1 VGSGSGSG
9 SDSGAGVGSGSGAIV
24 RALSTLGGE
33 EARRLRGLLFD
44 LDDTLL
50 SHGVLTRAAYDA
62 LWNLRDA
69 GLALVAVTG
78 RPSGWGELL
87 ARQWP
92 IDGCVTENGAV
103 HVVREGRG
111 IVRRDGCDEAQ
122 RRARTERLARLVARV
137 REVVPEAQL
146 SDDARVRISDVTWD
160 VGELMTLPPDR
171 VRLIAREIEL
181 AGARSTQSSVHLHA
195 TFDVDDKATGAVRFC
210 ARELGEDPGAAVVR
224 YAFAGDSGNDAPCF
238 AAFRT
243 TFGVANVH
251 ASLGRLSVTPRYVAT
266 REMGEGFAEIAAA
279 ILSARAE
286 RSPAP

>member
-1 VGSGSGSG
+1 VKALPEL
-9 SDSGAGVGSGSGAIV
+9 GAD
-24 RALSTLGGE
+24 
-33 EARRLRGLLFD
+33 EAKRLRGLLFD

-62 LWNLRDA
+62 VWNLRDA

-87 ARQWP
+87 VRQWP

-103 HVVREGRG
+103 HLVREGRSVARREMCDAAERQ
-111 IVRRDGCDEAQ
+111 VRRA
-122 RRARTERLARLVARV
+122 RLARLVERV

-146 SDDARVRISDVTWD
+146 SDDAHARVSDVTWD

-171 VRLIAREIEL
+171 VRLIAREIEH

-195 TFDVDDKATGAVRFC
+195 TFDVDDKASGAIRFC
-210 ARELGEDPGAAVVR
+210 AQELGEEPGGAVVR
-224 YAFAGDSGNDAPCF
+224 FAFAGDSGNDAACF

-243 TFGVANVH
+243 TFGVANVR

-266 REMGEGFAEIAAA
+266 REMGEGFAEIAAQ
-279 ILSARAE
+279 ILAS
-286 RSPAP
+286 RSR